1 MAKDPQNKRRHNQ
14 KPYAI
19 LIVAVALLGLSTGCL
34 PQFSNDGS
42 NFDQLF
48 YSLTSI
54 IVLGTIGW
62 LVAKEERG
70 ALPMLF
76 VAPLCVLGIFA
87 LPYIRFTENDAAGL
101 FYAMGNASLELM
113 LLFEAVL
120 FALLFDFSCARTFM
134 IARLTMAV
142 SDLGGWFLSSAI
154 IQAWGTGAA
163 MQAAATAILIGSEV
177 IIAALIGTYLLLR
190 RRSLTTSAL
199 NTRAAGVDSL
209 GSEGADGPG
218 ENRRT
223 AQNGADSAAH
233 DIATAASLTAKQFG
247 LSPREAD
254 VLGLLVAGESTAQ
267 IQESLCIA
275 PGTFN
280 YHIRNIYAKLGV
292 HSRQELLIFV
302 RNQEEQQKQ

>member
-1 MAKDPQNKRRHNQ
+1 
-14 KPYAI
+14 
-19 LIVAVALLGLSTGCL
+19 
-34 PQFSNDGS
+34 
-42 NFDQLF
+42 
-48 YSLTSI
+48 
-54 IVLGTIGW
+54 
-62 LVAKEERG
+62 
-70 ALPMLF
+70 MLF
-76 VAPLCVLGIFA
+76 IAPLCVLGIFA
-87 LPYIRFTENDAAGL
+87 LPYIRFTESDAAGL
-101 FYAMGNASLELM
+101 FYAMGNVSLELM
-113 LLFEAVL
+113 LMFEAVL

-177 IIAALIGTYLLLR
+177 VIAALIGTYLLLR
-190 RRSLTTSAL
+190 RRSLTTSVL

-209 GSEGADGPG
+209 GSEGADGAG
-218 ENRRT
+218 ENRCT
-223 AQNGADSAAH
+223 AQNGVDSAAH

-254 VLGLLVAGESTAQ
+254 VLRLLVAGESTAQ
-267 IQESLCIA
+267 IQEALCIA

-302 RNQEEQQKQ
+302 RNQQK